1 MVAILKEQYQLV
13 QGSRQ
18 AMLYF
23 LETKVGDGIN
33 TSVPEFEG
41 KSMRYLLVHTINTYI
56 QWTANFA
63 MGETYEF
70 FRDED
75 YETVDLIRKFYVEAD
90 NLMDILLNHYA
101 DKLNIPIDG
110 TLSRNRH
117 VIATPLEV
125 FTHVLTHEFHHKGQ
139 VITIC
144 RLLGHIPPDTDIIR
158 F

>member
-1 MVAILKEQYQLV
+1 MITILKEQYQLV

-18 AMLYF
+18 ALLYF
-23 LETKVGDGIN
+23 LETKVGNDIN

-41 KSMRYLLVHTINTYI
+41 KCIRYLLVHTINAYI

-63 MGETYEF
+63 MNEYYEF

-75 YETVDLIRKFYVEAD
+75 FKTVDLIRKFYIEAD
-90 NLMDILLNHYA
+90 NLITILLDHYA
-101 DKLNIPIDG
+101 DKLNDPIDG
-110 TLSRNRH
+110 TLSRNRK

-125 FTHVLTHEFHHKGQ
+125 FTHVLAHEFHHKGQ
-139 VITIC
+139 VVTIC